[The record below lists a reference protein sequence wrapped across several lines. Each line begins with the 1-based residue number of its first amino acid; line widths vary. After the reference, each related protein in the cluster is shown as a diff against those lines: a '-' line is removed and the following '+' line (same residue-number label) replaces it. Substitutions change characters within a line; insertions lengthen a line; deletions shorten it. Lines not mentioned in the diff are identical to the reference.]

1 MSALH
6 QWTMLSLCAEAS
18 AAEAGHPD
26 HSTLTGTHA
35 IWRQKGLTC
44 AHLISDI
51 LWQLYREWGNDHYPV
66 MAIQPMAPTLFAL
79 LEDLAQEESRVAFIR
94 LFESVQTAA
103 KRFIVC
109 RGVIQVLQEQA
120 ATLGVQLPEEVL
132 RSIRGE
138 KQDHSAE
145 HKMRTK
151 PIIVDYLLGKWD
163 DLKLE

>member
-1 MSALH
+1 MSALY

-26 HSTLTGTHA
+26 RSTLTGTHG
-35 IWRQKGLTC
+35 IWRHKSLTC
-44 AHLISDI
+44 AHRISDI

-79 LEDLAQEESRVAFIR
+79 LEDLAEEESRVAFIR
-94 LFESVQTAA
+94 LFESVQSAA

-109 RGVIQVLQEQA
+109 RGVIQILQEKA
-120 ATLGVQLPEEVL
+120 AALGVQLPEEVL
-132 RSIRGE
+132 RSIKGE
-138 KQDHSAE
+138 RKDHSAE
-145 HKMRTK
+145 HKIRNKAVT
-151 PIIVDYLLGKWD
+151 VDYLLGKWD